1 MDITSQNPTQTQK
14 LATDL
19 TAKFQLGDVI
29 CLYGDLGSGK
39 TTFVQG
45 LAKSLGIKKRV
56 LSPTFVFIRVYK
68 IKKRMFCHID
78 LYRLEN
84 DSDLETLGL
93 SDYFNKNNIVVIEWA
108 QKAKSILP
116 KKRTDIFF
124 EKKNQNE
131 RKISVK
137 FRN

>member
-1 MDITSQNPTQTQK
+1 
-14 LATDL
+14 
-19 TAKFQLGDVI
+19 
-29 CLYGDLGSGK
+29 
-39 TTFVQG
+39 
-45 LAKSLGIKKRV
+45 
-56 LSPTFVFIRVYK
+56 
-68 IKKRMFCHID
+68 MFCHID

-84 DSDLETLGL
+84 DSDLEKIGL
-93 SDYFNKNNIVVIEWA
+93 TEYFNNNNIVVIEWA

-124 EKKNQNE
+124 EIIDQNE